1 MVSPAGVQDLALRVR
16 SKRLPAVYM
25 MFDGAACARR
35 APKND
40 TYPTGRQMTNL
51 RILIARTCLGLRRL
65 TSVDLER
72 EEGQT
77 LAEYGLILAL
87 IALVVIGAVVIFGGQ
102 VNQMFQEIG
111 SSV

>member
-1 MVSPAGVQDLALRVR
+1 
-16 SKRLPAVYM
+16 
-25 MFDGAACARR
+25 
-35 APKND
+35 
-40 TYPTGRQMTNL
+40 MTNL

-65 TSVDLER
+65 TSADLER

-87 IALVVIGAVVIFGGQ
+87 IALVVVGAVVIFGGQ